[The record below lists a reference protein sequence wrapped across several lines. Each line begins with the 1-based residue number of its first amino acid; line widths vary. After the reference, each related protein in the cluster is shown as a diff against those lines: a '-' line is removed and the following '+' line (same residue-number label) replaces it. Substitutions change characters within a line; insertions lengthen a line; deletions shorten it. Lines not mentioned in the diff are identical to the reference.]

1 MRDASLMYW
10 GMVVTG
16 FILIAGMLTARE
28 LLDMYYERRARGED
42 DSTAGKPSGKA

>member
-1 MRDASLMYW
+1 VRDASLMYW

-28 LLDMYYERRARGED
+28 LLDMYYERRGHGEE
-42 DSTAGKPSGKA
+42 DSTEGKPSGRV

>member
-10 GMVVTG
+10 GMVVTV

-28 LLDMYYERRARGED
+28 LLEMHFDRRGQGDE
-42 DSTAGKPSGKA
+42 DSTAGKPSGHA

>member
-1 MRDASLMYW
+1 MRDSSLMYW

-28 LLDMYYERRARGED
+28 LLEMHFDRRGED
-42 DSTAGKPSGKA
+42 DDASAEGKPSGNT

>member
-16 FILIAGMLTARE
+16 FILIAGMLTVRE
-28 LLDMYYERRARGED
+28 LLDMHYDEGGKDDED
-42 DSTAGKPSGKA
+42 SAAGKPSGSA